1 MIIGFKIFKNNAAE
15 TAEFCY
21 IVGLTSIL
29 RLLQR
34 KDTTF

>member
-1 MIIGFKIFKNNAAE
+1 MIIGFKIFKNNAVE

-29 RLLQR
+29 RLL
-34 KDTTF
+34 